1 MKPVH
6 LDLIK
11 NVKNDQIKMH
21 YSEVLYWCQLKMLIT
36 TLNAVIPLTVF
47 WTKLPLKINPRGW
60 PSVVIRL
67 LSRGWRIV
75 KRQNFGMFCSS
86 SLGLDEHLMVGIGER
101 KFQSFVHPWSRK
113 RVIVTP
119 LKFLDWIGTSSVPET
134 TLQGVEARKRKR
146 KKNFPG
152 IQGDGL
158 KFWAL

>member
-1 MKPVH
+1 MK
-6 LDLIK
+6 
-11 NVKNDQIKMH
+11 NGQIKMH

-36 TLNAVIPLTVF
+36 TVNSVIPRIVL
-47 WTKLPLKINPRGW
+47 WTKLPLKINSRRW

-86 SLGLDEHLMVGIGER
+86 LLGLDEHLMVGIGER
-101 KFQSFVHPWSRK
+101 KFLLFVHPWSRK
-113 RVIVTP
+113 CVIVTP
-119 LKFLDWIGTSSVPET
+119 LKFLDWTGTSSVPET